1 MRVLLAGGGTAGH
14 INPALAIAGFIKQKK
29 PDTEFLFVGN
39 KGGMEETLVPQA
51 GYNMKFIVISGFNRK
66 LSPKGLVD
74 NVKTVKRTITSSIDA
89 KKIIKE
95 FKPDICIGTGGYVSG
110 PVIRAAAKLGVKT
123 VDELVGR
130 IDLIKRKK
138 GITGQAAEVDL
149 SNILDT
155 NFVSEKVEYNKKSL
169 YDFKLEST
177 LDERILCKEFA
188 KVLAKGTKKKVEV
201 NVKNTDRSFGT
212 IFGSEVTR
220 KHYNNL
226 DDDTFTVVCNGSGGQ
241 SFGAFIPKGLT
252 LELVGDSND
261 YFGKGLS
268 GGKLVVYP
276 PKNSTF
282 DAGNNIIIGN
292 VALYGATSGKAFI
305 NGVAGERF
313 CVRNSGATAVVEGV
327 GDHGC
332 EYMTGG
338 RVVVIGKTGKNFA
351 AGMSGGVAYVLD
363 EERDLYT
370 KLNKEMVHFSE
381 VSEKYDIIELKTL
394 IEEHVAATG
403 SQRGKKILDNFD
415 EYLPKFKKIIPHD
428 YKRMM
433 AAIAAYEEK
442 GLTNEQAQIEA
453 FYEIV
458 NNK

>member
-1 MRVLLAGGGTAGH
+1 MNT
-14 INPALAIAGFIKQKK
+14 
-29 PDTEFLFVGN
+29 T
-39 KGGMEETLVPQA
+39 
-51 GYNMKFIVISGFNRK
+51 
-66 LSPKGLVD
+66 
-74 NVKTVKRTITSSIDA
+74 
-89 KKIIKE
+89 
-95 FKPDICIGTGGYVSG
+95 
-110 PVIRAAAKLGVKT
+110 
-123 VDELVGR
+123 
-130 IDLIKRKK
+130 
-138 GITGQAAEVDL
+138 
-149 SNILDT
+149 
-155 NFVSEKVEYNKKSL
+155 KKSL

-370 KLNKEMVHFSE
+370 KLNKEMVLFSE
-381 VSEKYDIIELKTL
+381 VTEKYDIIELKTL

-403 SQRGKKILDNFD
+403 SQRGKKSLIT
-415 EYLPKFKKIIPHD
+415 
-428 YKRMM
+428 
-433 AAIAAYEEK
+433 
-442 GLTNEQAQIEA
+442 LTSIFRNSRRLFRLIMN
-453 FYEIV
+453 V
-458 NNK
+458 C